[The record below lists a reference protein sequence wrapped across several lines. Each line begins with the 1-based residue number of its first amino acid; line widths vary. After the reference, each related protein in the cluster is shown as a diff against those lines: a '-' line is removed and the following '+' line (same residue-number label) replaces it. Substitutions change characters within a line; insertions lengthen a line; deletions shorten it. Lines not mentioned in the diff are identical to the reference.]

1 MTSPSQIRLRFAPSP
16 NGYLHLGHAYSALL
30 NDAVAHVLGG
40 VLLVRMEDID
50 LERCK
55 PHFETAIMHDLEWLG
70 VRFASNI
77 LRQSERFGA
86 YSEMIAKL
94 WASDLVYPAFWSRAQ
109 IKAFVKEKNDWPRD
123 PDGSPFYPGPERTW
137 SRVEKEAA
145 LQSGNPFSW
154 RVDIGAAIQRT
165 GLKEADIWG
174 DVVLARKDTPA
185 SYHLSVVVDDA
196 FQNITHIV
204 RGQDLEPAACLH
216 RLLQTLLEL
225 PAPRLVHHRLILDD
239 EGRKLSK
246 SDGSTALYH
255 LRNAGASVEDIKRMT
270 GFSDEEA
277 VHLAAQFT

>member
-16 NGYLHLGHAYSALL
+16 NGYLHLGHAYSALV
-30 NDAVAHVLGG
+30 NDALVRALGG
-40 VLLVRMEDID
+40 VLLIRMEDID

-55 PHFETAIMHDLEWLG
+55 PHFETAIMQDLEWLG
-70 VRFASNI
+70 VRFDSDI
-77 LRQSERFGA
+77 LRQSDRFDA
-86 YSEMIAKL
+86 YGETIAAL
-94 WASDLVYPAFWSRAQ
+94 WAMDLVYPAFWSRAQ
-109 IKAFVKEKNDWPRD
+109 IKAFVNDKNDWPRD

-137 SRVEKEAA
+137 SRTEKESEIR
-145 LQSGNPFSW
+145 SGKPFSW
-154 RVDIGAAIQRT
+154 RLDIDAAIRRT

-204 RGQDLEPAACLH
+204 RGQDLAPAASLH
-216 RLLQTLLEL
+216 SLLQTLLEL
-225 PAPRLVHHRLILDD
+225 PTPRLAHHRLILDD

-255 LRNAGASVEDIKRMT
+255 LRDEGAGVEDIKRMI

-277 VHLAAQFT
+277 ERLATQFT